1 MKKYRLPSDNEVNRN
16 LNKSTKYKF
25 RNYEGEE
32 IRHPEYLFNMP
43 EAEKKIDIVSEGP
56 EGKWK
61 GSPIIKVAEFRD
73 NIVSPYDSNI
83 DYREQYKII
92 NFNIFY
98 DVLIS
103 PLVLRKY
110 DWFDN
115 NRITA
120 FEELIQYV
128 FNIEISKVS
137 ADRYSLRLKSFFKKF
152 TMKEFFSKH
161 SKNHDVLDHYF
172 GINYNEE
179 RRKLITEHLEGT
191 EVTVYDSED
200 MGNYLEKK
208 GDFYVL
214 EHNSPLPDEV
224 VGDAGANCKLTYD
237 QSKYTFVFQQ
247 IANNQLV
254 LHGCWFEDLTMH
266 WSDLVIEKNLTAPR
280 QFRTALQRQK
290 IEPKTHITVGG
301 DYVEK
306 KVDIK
311 DSVINRSE
319 I

>member
-1 MKKYRLPSDNEVNRN
+1 MRKYRLPSDNDSDSNASKR
-16 LNKSTKYKF
+16 TKYQFKD
-25 RNYEGEE
+25 YEGEE
-32 IRHPEYLFNMP
+32 IRHPNYLFNMP
-43 EAEKKIDIVSEGP
+43 EAEKKVDIVSEGI

-61 GSPIIKVAEFRD
+61 GSPIVKVAEFRD
-73 NIVSPYDSNI
+73 NIVSPYNPDL
-83 DYREQYKII
+83 DYQEEYKII

-103 PLVLRKY
+103 PIVLRKY
-110 DWFDN
+110 DWFNN

-128 FNIEISKVS
+128 FSIEINKVS
-137 ADRYSLRLKSFFKKF
+137 TNRYSLRLKSLFKKF
-152 TMKEFFSKH
+152 TMQQFFSKH
-161 SKNHDVLDHYF
+161 TKNHKVLDHYF

-179 RRKLITEHLEGT
+179 RRKLITDHLEGT
-191 EVTVYDSED
+191 EATIYDSED

-208 GDFYVL
+208 GDFYIL
-214 EHNSPLPDEV
+214 EHNTPSPDEV
-224 VGDAGANCKLTYD
+224 IGDAGANCKLTYD

-247 IANNQLV
+247 IANSQLV
-254 LHGCWFEDLTMH
+254 LHGCWFEELTMH
-266 WSDLVIEKNLTAPR
+266 WSDLVIENNLNGPR
-280 QFRTALQRQK
+280 QFRVALQRQK
-290 IEPKTHITVGG
+290 VEPKTHITVGG

-306 KVDIK
+306 KVDIR